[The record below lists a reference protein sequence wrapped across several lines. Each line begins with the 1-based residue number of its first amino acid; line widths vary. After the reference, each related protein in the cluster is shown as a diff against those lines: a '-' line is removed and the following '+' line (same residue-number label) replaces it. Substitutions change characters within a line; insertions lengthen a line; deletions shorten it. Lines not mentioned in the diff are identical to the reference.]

1 MLLNYFPNV
10 HQIKY
15 LSIAKGLYF
24 LKYFLVHGN
33 KFRKL
38 CQAPILQLL
47 KKSICSFNNFCNS
60 YFSFIVS
67 LAEIIQAKFSWKQLH
82 QKKGLFV
89 CKKTHEMIICNTWFY
104 YFEQYLLLYF
114 YYKYN
119 FIRIFILKTIKNMLN
134 YRYIQFMKFERKI
147 EVKQDLRT
155 ALGGGAIAF

>member
-1 MLLNYFPNV
+1 M
-10 HQIKY
+10 
-15 LSIAKGLYF
+15 
-24 LKYFLVHGN
+24 
-33 KFRKL
+33 
-38 CQAPILQLL
+38 
-47 KKSICSFNNFCNS
+47 
-60 YFSFIVS
+60 
-67 LAEIIQAKFSWKQLH
+67 
-82 QKKGLFV
+82 